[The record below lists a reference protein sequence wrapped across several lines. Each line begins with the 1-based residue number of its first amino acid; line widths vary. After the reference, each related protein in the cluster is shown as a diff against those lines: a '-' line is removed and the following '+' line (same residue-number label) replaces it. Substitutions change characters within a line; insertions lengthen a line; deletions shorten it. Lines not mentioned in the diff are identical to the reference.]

1 MIEQRFRIIETDKRQ
16 ILFIKQCDNDGDP
29 AIMIQFFLN
38 DRKQPDYIQHS
49 FETEAVRD
57 ALFNNPV
64 EAVNTMELERIFE
77 QWEQIAKDVDTDSI
91 DDDKQEVGFV
101 KTIPRDIATDSID
114 FEKRH
119 EINSERNAS
128 GGGC

>member
-38 DRKQPDYIQHS
+38 DRTQPDYIQHS

-64 EAVNTMELERIFE
+64 EAISTMDLERIFE
-77 QWEQIAKDVDTDSI
+77 QWEQIAKDVDTDS
-91 DDDKQEVGFV
+91 DDDETQTVGFV
-101 KTIPRDIATDSID
+101 KTIPRDIATDPID
-114 FEKRH
+114 VEQ
-119 EINSERNAS
+119 
-128 GGGC
+128 GD